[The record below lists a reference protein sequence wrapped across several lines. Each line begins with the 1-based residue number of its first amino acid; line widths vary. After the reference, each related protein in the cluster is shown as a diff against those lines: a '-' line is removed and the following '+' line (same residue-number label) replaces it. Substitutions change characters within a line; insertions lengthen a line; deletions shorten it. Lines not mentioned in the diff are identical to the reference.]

1 MSILL
6 TAAALA
12 AAGCDKKA
20 QITFNNLSD
29 RTVQVN
35 LTGPGKG
42 TGVLG
47 GMPPGGRIRTKIK
60 VSKSM
65 LPAPYRWTA
74 GPFSGQFTITKKTG
88 KKLWID
94 VGTGRGPRDKN
105 VEIQEQK
112 ESTRTEVTTEEV
124 VTPD

>member
-6 TAAALA
+6 AAAALTTV
-12 AAGCDKKA
+12 GCDKKV

-29 RTVQVN
+29 KAVQVN

-47 GMPPGGRIRTKIK
+47 GMAPGGRIRTKIK
-60 VSKSM
+60 VSKDM

-74 GPFSGQFTITKKTG
+74 GPFSGQFTITKKTE
-88 KKLWID
+88 KKLWVD

-105 VEIQEQK
+105 VEIQEHK
-112 ESTRTEVTTEEV
+112 ESTRTKVTTEEV